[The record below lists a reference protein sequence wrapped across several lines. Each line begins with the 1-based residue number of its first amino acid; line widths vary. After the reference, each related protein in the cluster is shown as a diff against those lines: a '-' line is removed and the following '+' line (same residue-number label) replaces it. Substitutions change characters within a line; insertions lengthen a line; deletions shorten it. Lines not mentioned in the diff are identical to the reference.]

1 MDQKTER
8 NGRLSR
14 ITAILAALGNP
25 HKGFRSVHIAGSNGK
40 GSTLNALKEIL
51 IAEGLEVGSFTSP
64 HLEKVNERIMMNDV
78 MITDDQRLMR
88 EGLKTILD
96 LEQDI
101 TVVQLAENGRDAL
114 NKIADA
120 QPDVILMDIRMPIMD
135 GVKCTGII
143 KQQYPG
149 IKILILT
156 TFDDDEFII
165 EALKNGAVGYILKDL
180 SSEKLVGA
188 IRDAY
193 NGSSIMQPEIAAKV
207 ISHIT
212 GTIKEPI
219 HHNAHKVRHDK
230 SELTDRER
238 DVLHLVGKGMSNTEI
253 AKNLYISE
261 GTVKNYI
268 SNLYSKL
275 EVDDRSKLT
284 LYAIKN

>member
-1 MDQKTER
+1 MK
-8 NGRLSR
+8 
-14 ITAILAALGNP
+14 I
-25 HKGFRSVHIAGSNGK
+25 K
-40 GSTLNALKEIL
+40 
-51 IAEGLEVGSFTSP
+51 
-64 HLEKVNERIMMNDV
+64 V

-96 LEQDI
+96 LEQDL

-114 NKIADA
+114 DKIADA

-135 GVKCTGII
+135 GVECTGII

-149 IKILILT
+149 IKVIILT

-193 NGSSIMQPEIAAKV
+193 DGNSIMQPEIAAKV
-207 ISHIT
+207 ISHIA
-212 GTIKEPI
+212 GAIKEPV
-219 HHNAHKVRHDK
+219 HHPAAEEINSK
-230 SELTDRER
+230 SELTDREK
-238 DVLHLVGKGMSNTEI
+238 DVLQLVGKGMSNTEI
-253 AKNLYISE
+253 AKKLFISE

-284 LYAIKN
+284 LYAIKYETM

>member
-1 MDQKTER
+1 
-8 NGRLSR
+8 
-14 ITAILAALGNP
+14 
-25 HKGFRSVHIAGSNGK
+25 
-40 GSTLNALKEIL
+40 
-51 IAEGLEVGSFTSP
+51 
-64 HLEKVNERIMMNDV
+64 

-96 LEQDI
+96 LEEDL

-114 NKIADA
+114 DKIANI
-120 QPDVILMDIRMPIMD
+120 QPDVVLMDIRMPVMG
-135 GVKCTGII
+135 GVECTKII
-143 KQQYPG
+143 KQKYPD
-149 IKILILT
+149 IKVLILT

-193 NGSSIMQPEIAAKV
+193 HGSSIMQPEIAAKV

-212 GTIKEPI
+212 GTVKEPV
-219 HHNAHKVRHDK
+219 HNSNKLRNVK
-230 SELTDRER
+230 SELTDREK
-238 DVLHLVGKGMSNTEI
+238 DVLELVGKGMSNTEI
-253 AKNLYISE
+253 AKKLYISE
-261 GTVKNYI
+261 GTVKNYM

>member
-1 MDQKTER
+1 MK
-8 NGRLSR
+8 
-14 ITAILAALGNP
+14 I
-25 HKGFRSVHIAGSNGK
+25 K
-40 GSTLNALKEIL
+40 
-51 IAEGLEVGSFTSP
+51 
-64 HLEKVNERIMMNDV
+64 V